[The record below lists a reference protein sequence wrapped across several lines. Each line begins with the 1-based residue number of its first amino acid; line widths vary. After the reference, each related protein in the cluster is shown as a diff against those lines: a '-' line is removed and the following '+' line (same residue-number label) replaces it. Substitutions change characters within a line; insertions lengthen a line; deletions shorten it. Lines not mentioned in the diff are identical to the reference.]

1 MKWAY
6 IVLSTIA
13 KWSDLADLC
22 SISNRNMDAAICND
36 IIEIVHRYQQS
47 SIVLDYYYNNF
58 RYLIT
63 SQWRRADRHEPV
75 VPVFLHCSH
84 TKLAHE
90 TRPLGLEK
98 EKEGCN
104 CFRSYTRTH
113 LIDHSANIWFSL
125 WCSKKCLIPINRALL
140 GRILLIAS
148 RDCKN
153 ETLVS
158 CWGTYYYPPQ
168 ETLDSLLRKSDLE
181 TSRQILRSTWKITS
195 LRVKWV
201 LKASPCSEHE
211 VRVRLSTYLTA
222 FAIQLYQIISKF
234 VFSDGR

>member
-1 MKWAY
+1 MGRRFCISCAVAAAAGVPLVCLAGGWA
-6 IVLSTIA
+6 
-13 KWSDLADLC
+13 DLAWE
-22 SISNRNMDAAICND
+22 RNTVAGWLKLPAEQGN
-36 IIEIVHRYQQS
+36 
-47 SIVLDYYYNNF
+47 YYNNF
-58 RYLIT
+58 GYLIT

-104 CFRSYTRTH
+104 CFRSYTRTY